1 MDKNNEIKLMYC
13 MRLCSLITI
22 ITLSLALSSAGEVPS
37 RPSIRGIA
45 RMTFLVSD
53 LELARDYYGRF
64 LGFDEAF
71 SYPSDSG
78 MVLSFKINDR
88 QFLEF
93 IEDREAPRKERLS
106 SVSFE
111 TDDVQKMEDYLLSKN
126 IIIARSVHTDGAGNK
141 VLLVYDPSGVPI
153 EFVEYGKESLHTRSK
168 GNFLSSGRIST
179 RLHHVGLYSD
189 NMDDEP
195 AFYTQILDCKRVL
208 RVPQDTGEK
217 ARILYFCLPESAEMI
232 EHYATTDRNFNHPCF
247 VTMDIQE
254 TLSILRERKRT
265 ETLNAPSIGLGKRWL
280 LNLTNKDG
288 TKVEFTEPY
297 ISVF

>member
-1 MDKNNEIKLMYC
+1 MHSI
-13 MRLCSLITI
+13 RLRGIITI
-22 ITLSLALSSAGEVPS
+22 IIISLALSSVGEIPS
-37 RPSIRGIA
+37 RPPIWGIA
-45 RMTFLVSD
+45 KMTFLVSD
-53 LELARDYYGRF
+53 FELAREYYSRF
-64 LGFDEAF
+64 LGFEEAF

-93 IEDREAPRKERLS
+93 IEDKEAPRKERLS

-111 TDDVQKMEDYLLSKN
+111 TEDVQKMEDYLLSKK
-126 IIIARSVHTDGAGNK
+126 ILIAKTVYVDGAGNK
-141 VLLVYDPSGVPI
+141 VLLVYDPSGIPV
-153 EFVEYGKESLHTRSK
+153 EFVEYDKQSLHTLSK
-168 GNFLSSGRIST
+168 GKYLSSRRIAT

-189 NMDDEP
+189 NMEDEP
-195 AFYTQILDCKRVL
+195 LFYTQILGCKRVL
-208 RVPQDTGEK
+208 RVPEDNGEK
-217 ARILYFCLPESAEMI
+217 PRILYFRLPESAEMI
-232 EHYATTDRNFNHPCF
+232 EHYPTTDRNFNHPCF

-254 TLSILRERKRT
+254 TLSLLRERQRT
-265 ETLNAPSIGLGKRWL
+265 ETLSNPSIGLGKRWL